1 MASTKSKSQHGAFL
15 IGVLVFVVLL
25 SIILLAVTTL
35 VTNQSSYNSLYLEE
49 RKAFYAAESGLE
61 LAIADINSGGD
72 GILDNVSI
80 GEAVINTTFEGDT
93 LITST
98 ATTSR
103 GYSQLQIKV
112 RIPVLPDAFRFAI
125 CTFNPAYKLQLK
137 GPHYKYLQGDIFTY
151 SQQGV
156 AFQSDV
162 VLDTVT
168 VNVEEGIP
176 VDNQTPFPIK
186 VKEFPAGTEPVKRK
200 ILYTEYYDDYINN
213 VGGYPSYPSSTISSD
228 LDLSTLTDSVLYY
241 NGDLQIKS
249 GCTITGPGVI
259 VSTGKLVVKD
269 AATIGDNV
277 QLISDDVLQ
286 FTKGSILT
294 GMRSVLYSSTRVEI
308 KDSYTSVSGSVMSPT
323 EVKIDCAS
331 DFDERGIM
339 TGIFFSVGVL
349 TIKHTHLRGSVV
361 GDYIANEDFH
371 CVYAVWDKSYLPPV
385 SPPGLSTSSSGLD
398 TALVV
403 DDSWRIVR

>member
-1 MASTKSKSQHGAFL
+1 MVTTKTKSQQGAFL
-15 IGVLVFVVLL
+15 IGTLIFVILL
-25 SIILLAVTTL
+25 GIIVLAVTNL
-35 VTNQSSYNSLYLEE
+35 VTNQSRYNSLYLEE

-61 LAIADINSGGD
+61 LAIADLNAGGD

-93 LITST
+93 LISST

-103 GYSQLQIKV
+103 GYSRLQIKV
-112 RIPVLPDAFRFAI
+112 RIPVLPDAFRYAI
-125 CTFNPAYKLQLK
+125 CTFNPNYKLELK

-151 SQQGV
+151 SQQMVG
-156 AFQSDV
+156 FNSDV

-168 VNVEEGIP
+168 VNVEEGTP
-176 VDNQTPFPIK
+176 VVNQTPFPIT

-200 ILYTEYYDDYINN
+200 ILYTQYYDDYINN
-213 VGGYPSYPSSTISSD
+213 VGGYPSYPSSSITSD
-228 LDLSTLTDSVLYY
+228 LNLSTFTDSVVYR
-241 NGDLQIKS
+241 NGDLTIKS
-249 GCTITGPGVI
+249 GCRITGPGVI
-259 VSTGKLVVKD
+259 VSTGKLIVQD
-269 AATIGDNV
+269 AANIGDNV
-277 QLISDDVLQ
+277 KLISDNVLQ
-286 FTKGSILT
+286 FTKGSVLT
-294 GMRSVLYSSTRVEI
+294 GMKSVLYSSTKVEV
-308 KDSYTSVSGSVMSPT
+308 KDSYTSVSGSVLSPT

-349 TIKHTHLRGSVV
+349 TIKHTHIRGSVV
-361 GDYIANEDFH
+361 ADYIASEDFH

-398 TALVV
+398 TVLVI
-403 DDSWRIVR
+403 DDSWRIAR